1 MESGMNTAENKR
13 ILIVDDNPAIH
24 EDFKKILAPAQSNDE
39 LDALESSLF
48 GESRPK
54 TPQEVYVVDSAFQG
68 QEALEMVRQSVHDAN
83 RYALAFI
90 DMRMPPGWDGMETI
104 EKIWQVDADIQIV
117 LCTAYSDYS
126 WDEINNR
133 FGAADRLLIL
143 KKPYDTIEVCQLA
156 SALSK
161 KWHLARH
168 AHLKLNQLKG
178 MVAEQ
183 TEELQKTNEELLLEV
198 KRHAEAENRYRLAET
213 GANDGLWDW
222 DINAGTVYFS
232 PRWKAMLGY
241 KSDDIGTSPDEWFK
255 RVHPDDLA
263 ALRAACA
270 EHFAGA
276 TEQLRGECRLLHQDG
291 QYRWMLYRGVA
302 IKDDQGKVVRAA
314 GSFTDITE
322 RKMAEEQL
330 RFEALHDALTGLANR
345 VKLSDR
351 IGDAICRLKRDPA
364 HRFAVMFLDLDRFKV
379 INDSLGHLIGDKF
392 LVEIARR
399 LSGFIRA
406 GDELLQASR
415 DDVARLGGDEFV
427 LVVDNI
433 THDTDVLRIA
443 QRLHDAVAEPIVID
457 GHTLHSAVS
466 IGIAIAHEGYSNVTE
481 ILRDADTA
489 LYQAKA
495 GGRSCTKIFDPAMHQ
510 KAMAQWRTE
519 SELRAA
525 IDNQELRVF
534 YQPVVAS
541 NGALVSIEA
550 LIRWQHPQRGLLEPD
565 EFLPIAEESDLIVRL
580 GRWVALEACRQVRI
594 WQTKFPKHHDLPVS
608 VNMSSKQFAL
618 PGFVEEVS
626 QVLNRAGLSPQSLRL
641 EVTETVAMRDAHA
654 TVQTLLRL
662 RAMGVLIDVD
672 DFGTGYSSLS
682 YLHRMPINALK
693 IDRSFVSSIFDDKV
707 SAHIVQAI
715 TLLAHSL
722 QVDVV
727 AEGVESV
734 SLLSSVRSM
743 GCDYFQG
750 YCIARPMCAADMESY
765 LASVPSFDRGNGD
778 GTNASIE
785 QSTAA

>member
-1 MESGMNTAENKR
+1 MESGMTAAEHRR

-24 EDFKKILAPAQSNDE
+24 EDFRKILAPPKSNDE

-48 GESRPK
+48 GDSRPK
-54 TPQEVYVVDSAFQG
+54 PPAETYVLESAHQG
-68 QEALEMVRQSVHDAN
+68 QEALEMVRRSIEESN
-83 RYALAFI
+83 RYALAFV

-104 EKIWQVDADIQIV
+104 EKIWQVDPDIQIV

-126 WDEINNR
+126 WDEINRR
-133 FGAADRLLIL
+133 FGSADRLLIL

-183 TEELQKTNEELLLEV
+183 TRQLQKTNEELLLEV
-198 KRHAEAENRYRLAET
+198 RRHAEAENRYRLAET

-222 DINAGTVYFS
+222 DLVQGSVYFS
-232 PRWKAMLGY
+232 PRWKDMLGY
-241 KSDDIGTSPDEWFK
+241 AEDQIGSSPDEWFN
-255 RVHPDDLA
+255 RVHPDDIA
-263 ALRAACA
+263 ALKTACD
-270 EHFAGA
+270 EHFSGA
-276 TEQLRGECRLLHQDG
+276 SEQLRGECRLLHHDG

-302 IKDDQGKVVRAA
+302 IKDEQGRVIRAA

-351 IGDAICRLKRDPA
+351 IGDAICRLKRDPNR
-364 HRFAVMFLDLDRFKV
+364 RFAVMFLDLDRFKV

-399 LSGFIRA
+399 LSSFIRA
-406 GDELLQASR
+406 GDELVQTRR

-427 LVVDNI
+427 LVLDNVVR
-433 THDTDVLRIA
+433 DTDVLHVA
-443 QRLHDAVAEPIVID
+443 QRLHDAVAEPVVID
-457 GHTLHSAVS
+457 GHSLHSAVS
-466 IGIAIAHEGYSNVTE
+466 IGIAIAHQGYNNVTE

-495 GGRSCTKIFDPAMHQ
+495 AGRSCTRIFDPDMHQ

-525 IDNQELRVF
+525 INNQELRVF
-534 YQPVVAS
+534 YQPVVTS
-541 NGALVSIEA
+541 TGALVSIEA
-550 LIRWQHPQRGLLEPD
+550 LVRWQHPQRGLLDPD
-565 EFLPIAEESDLIVRL
+565 QFLPVAEESDLIVRI

-594 WQTKFPKHHDLPVS
+594 WQTKFPRHKNLPVS

-618 PGFVEEVS
+618 PGFIDEIG
-626 QVLNRAGLSPQSLRL
+626 QILARAGLAPQSLRL
-641 EVTETVAMRDAHA
+641 EITETVAMRDAHA

-693 IDRSFVSSIFDDKV
+693 IDRSFVGSIFEDKV
-707 SAHIVQAI
+707 SAHIVHAI

-727 AEGVESV
+727 AEGVETIPLFSA
-734 SLLSSVRSM
+734 VRTM

-750 YCIARPMCAADMESY
+750 YCIARPMSAADMEIY
-765 LASVPSFDRGNGD
+765 LGEAK
-778 GTNASIE
+778 
-785 QSTAA
+785 AADPAEIRRNSLPGESSSAA

>member
-1 MESGMNTAENKR
+1 MESGMTQKENKR

-24 EDFKKILAPAQSNDE
+24 EDFKKILAPPKNNDE

-48 GESRPK
+48 GESRARASC
-54 TPQEVYVVDSAFQG
+54 EVYEVDSAFQG
-68 QEALEMVRQSVHDAN
+68 QEALEMVKKSLQSSN
-83 RYALAFI
+83 RYALAFV

-104 EKIWQVDADIQIV
+104 EKIWQADPDIQIV

-183 TEELQKTNEELLLEV
+183 TEALQKTNAELLLEV
-198 KRHAEAENRYRLAET
+198 QRHAEAENRYRLAET

-222 DINAGTVYFS
+222 DIAAGTVYFS

-241 KSDDIGTSPDEWFK
+241 KENEIGSSPDEWFN
-255 RVHPDDLA
+255 RVHPDDLP
-263 ALRAACA
+263 ALKNACS
-270 EHFAGA
+270 EHFVG
-276 TEQLRGECRLLHQDG
+276 TSEQLRGECRLRHQDG

-302 IKDDQGKVVRAA
+302 IKNSQGMVIRAA

-364 HRFAVMFLDLDRFKV
+364 RRFAVMFLDLDRFKV
-379 INDSLGHLIGDKF
+379 INDSLGHLVGDKF

-399 LSGFIRA
+399 LSMFIRA
-406 GDELLQASR
+406 GDELMQASR

-433 THDTDVLRIA
+433 ERDTDVLRIA

-466 IGIAIAHEGYSNVTE
+466 IGIAIAHDGYNNVTE

-489 LYQAKA
+489 LYQAKS
-495 GGRSCTKIFDPAMHQ
+495 GGRSCTKIFDPEMHQ

-525 IDNQELRVF
+525 IEKQELRVF

-550 LIRWQHPQRGLLEPD
+550 LVRWQHPTRGLLDPD
-565 EFLPIAEESDLIVRL
+565 QFLPIAEESDLIVRI
-580 GRWVALEACRQVRI
+580 GRWVAFEACRQVRI
-594 WQTKFPKHHDLPVS
+594 WQSKFPRHHALPVS

-626 QVLNRAGLSPQSLRL
+626 QTLNHAGLSPQSLRL

-722 QVDVV
+722 RVDVV

-734 SLLSSVRSM
+734 SLLSSVRAM

-765 LASVPSFDRGNGD
+765 LANVPAHDRQID
-778 GTNASIE
+778 QKNAPAAE
-785 QSTAA
+785 KSTAA

>member
-1 MESGMNTAENKR
+1 
-13 ILIVDDNPAIH
+13 
-24 EDFKKILAPAQSNDE
+24 
-39 LDALESSLF
+39 
-48 GESRPK
+48 
-54 TPQEVYVVDSAFQG
+54 
-68 QEALEMVRQSVHDAN
+68 
-83 RYALAFI
+83 
-90 DMRMPPGWDGMETI
+90 
-104 EKIWQVDADIQIV
+104 V

-126 WDEINNR
+126 WDEINLR

-183 TEELQKTNEELLLEV
+183 TRELQKTNDELLLEIQ
-198 KRHAEAENRYRLAET
+198 RHAEAENRYRLAET

-222 DINAGTVYFS
+222 DLRAGSVYFS

-241 KSDDIGTSPDEWFK
+241 SEDQIGSSPDEWFR
-255 RVHPDDLA
+255 RVHSDDLA
-263 ALRAACA
+263 ALKAACDA
-270 EHFAGA
+270 HFSGK
-276 TEQLRGECRLLHQDG
+276 TEQLRGECRLLHNDG

-302 IKDDQGKVVRAA
+302 IKDDQGTVIRAA

-351 IGDAICRLKRDPA
+351 IGDAICRLKRDPNR
-364 HRFAVMFLDLDRFKV
+364 RFAVMFLDLDRFKV

-399 LSGFIRA
+399 LSNFIRA
-406 GDELLQASR
+406 GDELMQTCR

-427 LVVDNI
+427 LVIDGIVRDS
-433 THDTDVLRIA
+433 DVLRVA
-443 QRLHDAVAEPIVID
+443 QRLHEAVAEPIVID
-457 GHTLHSAVS
+457 GHSLHSAVS
-466 IGIAIAHEGYSNVTE
+466 IGIAIANQNYNNVTE

-495 GGRSCTKIFDPAMHQ
+495 GGRSCTRIFDPEMHH

-525 IDNQELRVF
+525 IDNHELRVF
-534 YQPVVAS
+534 YQPVVTS
-541 NGALVSIEA
+541 NGSLVSIEA
-550 LIRWQHPQRGLLEPD
+550 LVRWQHPQRGLLDPD
-565 EFLPIAEESDLIVRL
+565 QFLPVAEESDLIVRI
-580 GRWVALEACRQVRI
+580 GRWVALEACRQVRM
-594 WQTKFPKHHDLPVS
+594 WQTKFPRHKDLPVS
-608 VNMSSKQFAL
+608 VNMSSKQFSL
-618 PGFVEEVS
+618 PGFVDEVS
-626 QVLNRAGLSPQSLRL
+626 QTLARAGLAPQSLRL
-641 EVTETVAMRDAHA
+641 EITETVAMRDAHA

-707 SAHIVQAI
+707 SAHIVHAI

-722 QVDVV
+722 QVDVI
-727 AEGVESV
+727 AEGVETIPLFSA
-734 SLLSSVRSM
+734 VRTM

-750 YCIARPMCAADMESY
+750 YCIARPMSAADMELY
-765 LASVPSFDRGNGD
+765 LADAKALDPGD
-778 GTNASIE
+778 SRRNQATVES
-785 QSTAA
+785 SSAA

>member
-1 MESGMNTAENKR
+1 MESGIVGAEKRR

-24 EDFKKILAPAQSNDE
+24 EDFKKILAPPKSNEE

-54 TPQEVYVVDSAFQG
+54 VPTETYVVESAHQG
-68 QEALEMVRQSVHDAN
+68 QEALEMVRRSVEEAN
-83 RYALAFI
+83 RYALAFV

-104 EKIWQVDADIQIV
+104 EKIWQVDPDIQIV

-126 WDEINNR
+126 WDEINLR

-183 TEELQKTNEELLLEV
+183 TRELQKTNDELLLEIQ
-198 KRHAEAENRYRLAET
+198 RHAEAENRYRLAET

-222 DINAGTVYFS
+222 DLRAGSVYFS

-241 KSDDIGTSPDEWFK
+241 SEDQIGSSPDEWFK
-255 RVHPDDLA
+255 RVHSDDLT
-263 ALRAACA
+263 ALKAACD
-270 EHFAGA
+270 EHFSGK
-276 TEQLRGECRLLHQDG
+276 TEQLRGECRLLHNDG

-302 IKDDQGKVVRAA
+302 IKDDQGTVIRAA

-351 IGDAICRLKRDPA
+351 IGDAICRLKRDPNR
-364 HRFAVMFLDLDRFKV
+364 RFAVMFLDLDRFKV

-399 LSGFIRA
+399 LSNFIRA
-406 GDELLQASR
+406 GDELMQTCR

-427 LVVDNI
+427 LVIDGIVRDS
-433 THDTDVLRIA
+433 DVLRVA
-443 QRLHDAVAEPIVID
+443 QRLHEAVAEPIVID
-457 GHTLHSAVS
+457 GHSLHSAVS
-466 IGIAIAHEGYSNVTE
+466 IGIAIANQNYNNVTE

-495 GGRSCTKIFDPAMHQ
+495 GGRSCTRIFDPEMHH

-525 IDNQELRVF
+525 IDNHELRVF
-534 YQPVVAS
+534 YQPVVTS
-541 NGALVSIEA
+541 NGSLVSIEA
-550 LIRWQHPQRGLLEPD
+550 LVRWQHPQRGLLDPD
-565 EFLPIAEESDLIVRL
+565 QFLPVAEESDLIVRI
-580 GRWVALEACRQVRI
+580 GRWVALEACRQVRM
-594 WQTKFPKHHDLPVS
+594 WQTKFPRHKDLPVS

-618 PGFVEEVS
+618 PGFVDEVS
-626 QVLNRAGLSPQSLRL
+626 QTLARAGLAPHSLRL
-641 EVTETVAMRDAHA
+641 EITETVAMRDAHA

-707 SAHIVQAI
+707 SAHIVHAI

-722 QVDVV
+722 QVDVI
-727 AEGVESV
+727 AEGVETIPLFSA
-734 SLLSSVRSM
+734 VRTM

-750 YCIARPMCAADMESY
+750 YCIARPMSAADMELY
-765 LASVPSFDRGNGD
+765 LADAKALDPGD
-778 GTNASIE
+778 SRRN
-785 QSTAA
+785 QSAVESSSAA